1 MCQTKRI
8 GGMAWGIVLLA
19 MCAVAA
25 GETDRVLQF
34 KSAARI
40 GQHLVVLAYL
50 PHGRVVRLLVA
61 NTDPKGPFDPVAD
74 QNQLITSL
82 KAGDLVQA
90 SWDAADGVNTI
101 SAIAPYTPKPG
112 ELTPNGY
119 VYVHSEPKA
128 DKSPDLVVTLDKLGE
143 ITQWALPAAKDDSGQ
158 MVRDPGID
166 QTLGALHEGDSVWA
180 DISPGSSPTL
190 AALLPYGEP
199 QTGKLVKTEVLD
211 VSGHRQ
217 PAVQIDQNGTVMEA
231 EVPVA
236 FKDGKWAVDLRI
248 MSEVR
253 RCKVGEAVLF
263 RVQLVE
269 ADNWL
274 RAIEPVP
281 PAPVAAGQAGQGPQ
295 GTPDSGS
302 NTDANGVPKGRT
314 IGGGTP
320 GVGGIGIGGF

>member
-1 MCQTKRI
+1 MNRTKPI
-8 GGMAWGIVLLA
+8 GGMAWGMMLLT

-25 GETDRVLQF
+25 GETDKVLQF
-34 KSAARI
+34 KSAART
-40 GQHLVVLAYL
+40 GQHLVLLGTL

-61 NTDPKGPFDPVAD
+61 NTDPKGPFDPVGD
-74 QNQLITSL
+74 QNQLIASL

-90 SWDAADGVNTI
+90 SWDTADGVNTI

-119 VYVHSEPKA
+119 VYVHSEPKSE
-128 DKSPDLVVTLDKLGE
+128 KSPDLVVTLDKLGE
-143 ITQWALPAAKDDSGQ
+143 VTKWAVPAAKDDNGETA
-158 MVRDPGID
+158 RDPGID
-166 QTLGALHEGDSVWA
+166 QTLGNLHEGDSVWA

-190 AALLPYGEP
+190 VALLAYAELVS
-199 QTGKLVKTEVLD
+199 GKLVKTEVLD
-211 VSGHRQ
+211 VSGHKQ

-231 EVPVA
+231 EVPGSM
-236 FKDGKWAVDLRI
+236 KNGKWAVDLRI

-274 RAIEPVP
+274 REIVPVP
-281 PAPVAAGQAGQGPQ
+281 PAPVASGQGGQGPQ